1 MNLIVLF
8 VQNTKESLTACEF
21 IMFGSSVPCR
31 KCVGKVYPGAPAP
44 LHPNALASVAPL
56 RPDALALAAPPLVSS
71 VPHLVSYSPFV
82 SFLPPTVPV
91 RDLLVS
97 VAHSLGAF
105 LPPPV

>member
-1 MNLIVLF
+1 
-8 VQNTKESLTACEF
+8 
-21 IMFGSSVPCR
+21 MFGSSVPCR

-44 LHPNALASVAPL
+44 LHPNALASVAPLRPDAVAAVAPL